1 MGNDCARE
9 FSHFLYPRV
18 SQFRTTNVTIEF
30 SKLHHTQITRF
41 RKSLSNPVS
50 TLKLLQNSLHSHLE
64 IDQRVHVVELLEFF
78 TNLVTLFMSSNC
90 PSLKSIFEVT
100 HTLIMIPHCTTTI
113 PSSSSMMALTNFG
126 PEGTRKQTNVL
137 PGIFTSFLN
146 QSIVFLDGPRSS

>member
-137 PGIFTSFLN
+137 PGIFTSSLN